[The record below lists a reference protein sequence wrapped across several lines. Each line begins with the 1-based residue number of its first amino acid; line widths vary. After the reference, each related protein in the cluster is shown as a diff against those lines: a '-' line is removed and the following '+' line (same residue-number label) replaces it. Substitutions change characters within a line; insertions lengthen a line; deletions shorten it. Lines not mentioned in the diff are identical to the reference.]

1 MILTATVLDMAKD
14 VSQRQATD
22 ARATGTKGGGDDA
35 VKLSRARKEQTSQI
49 GISDEASLDAIIS
62 GADYDAL
69 TLAGLTPKKAR
80 TMYDKSVKAK
90 DDTLMRS
97 DGSFYTFEQVWPAF
111 TEKEVQGVVV
121 EETDEMKEEKRV
133 AEATGKTVEEIRDLY
148 PTAPPEIAEEEAKMI
163 EWVKANTAPPVVEPP
178 VAEPPTEEQSIP
190 VTTEPDSN
198 LTEKQQQNVKDV
210 DRILGGVTSVIDSAM
225 SYNQSQT
232 DALNAIGRNDSPEK
246 IWEIINED
254 PSIADVSTIKEWIK
268 NNPREADAAPKET
281 TTNIDDLKDM
291 SASQRKRLTPSDA
304 PNNLTQNNETVNDT
318 DLTGVTDSALQ
329 VDTQEMIP
337 MRSDNNRDIAAVDSI
352 QGAYNVAADI
362 KSNPTQTDMET
373 ALLSM
378 RDMTPDTLGANPEV
392 EVIMERYKRE
402 IKEKGLTLG
411 SEAQAVMN
419 EYDRLQALSNKTSST
434 EPTLTGMVA

>member
-1 MILTATVLDMAKD
+1 M
-14 VSQRQATD
+14 
-22 ARATGTKGGGDDA
+22 
-35 VKLSRARKEQTSQI
+35 
-49 GISDEASLDAIIS
+49 
-62 GADYDAL
+62 
-69 TLAGLTPKKAR
+69 
-80 TMYDKSVKAK
+80 
-90 DDTLMRS
+90 
-97 DGSFYTFEQVWPAF
+97 
-111 TEKEVQGVVV
+111 
-121 EETDEMKEEKRV
+121 
-133 AEATGKTVEEIRDLY
+133 
-148 PTAPPEIAEEEAKMI
+148 
-163 EWVKANTAPPVVEPP
+163 
-178 VAEPPTEEQSIP
+178 
-190 VTTEPDSN
+190 
-198 LTEKQQQNVKDV
+198 
-210 DRILGGVTSVIDSAM
+210 
-225 SYNQSQT
+225 
-232 DALNAIGRNDSPEK
+232 NA
-246 IWEIINED
+246 
-254 PSIADVSTIKEWIK
+254 
-268 NNPREADAAPKET
+268 
-281 TTNIDDLKDM
+281 
-291 SASQRKRLTPSDA
+291 
-304 PNNLTQNNETVNDT
+304 T